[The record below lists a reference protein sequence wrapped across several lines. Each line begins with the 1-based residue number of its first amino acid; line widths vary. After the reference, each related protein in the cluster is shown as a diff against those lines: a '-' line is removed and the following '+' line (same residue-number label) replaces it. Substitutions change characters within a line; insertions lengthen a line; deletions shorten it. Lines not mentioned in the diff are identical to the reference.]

1 MPENTQ
7 PTLRIAVA
15 QSTVHE
21 DPTNVALLRE
31 SGAEVRRLMKQAA
44 DTGAR
49 LVHFTEGA
57 ICFPSKRVMSEI
69 GPDEIGPSDWSKA
82 QWIVL
87 QDQLDRIA
95 ALSGELGIWTVI
107 PSVHQLPAPNRP
119 HTSVY
124 VVSDQGNVVARYDER
139 TLSTTKITW
148 MYTPGK
154 QPVTFEVDGYRFGLA
169 LGLDVLFPELF
180 TEYDQLDVDGV
191 LVSYSTNSSGNET
204 VETKARGCAAT
215 NNYWISL
222 AVPANAA
229 AGVESGVIDPHGNW
243 AVEGPGDNK
252 PAIAVTDLHRV
263 EVSLIGRNFRRRTR
277 ARMGS

>member
-82 QWIVL
+82 QWTVL
-87 QDQLDRIA
+87 REELDLIA

-107 PSVHQLPAPNRP
+107 PSVHQLPASEPTAQQRVCRLRP
-119 HTSVY
+119 G
-124 VVSDQGNVVARYDER
+124 Q
-139 TLSTTKITW
+139 
-148 MYTPGK
+148 
-154 QPVTFEVDGYRFGLA
+154 
-169 LGLDVLFPELF
+169 
-180 TEYDQLDVDGV
+180 
-191 LVSYSTNSSGNET
+191 
-204 VETKARGCAAT
+204 RGR
-215 NNYWISL
+215 
-222 AVPANAA
+222 
-229 AGVESGVIDPHGNW
+229 
-243 AVEGPGDNK
+243 
-252 PAIAVTDLHRV
+252 AIR
-263 EVSLIGRNFRRRTR
+263 
-277 ARMGS
+277 